1 MLFLS
6 KKDVI
11 ASGVTDMSAACE
23 IIRRTLRLTADG
35 GVRSAQEV
43 PLKLDG
49 EVSDEA
55 FYSLP
60 AYVGGEFNKAG
71 IKWTTHHPHNKEKGL
86 PHIFTTLELNDP
98 ATGVPLALMEG
109 SVISAMRTGAVSAAA
124 FTYLTNGEEKTLFCG
139 GAGVQAEQQL
149 NAALYAIP
157 SLQTVHI
164 FSKTGVRAKA
174 LAGILSAKYPE
185 KDISAVDSPSAAGI
199 SYDVLIG
206 ATNTAEP
213 YLHAEDFKD
222 GCLYCHIGFKDID
235 EQAVCGFDSYVLDD
249 FEAGTSY
256 SGQPLF
262 CADRKGRFDRSK
274 IFGLL
279 NEFETGK
286 KSLSRSP
293 GKKIMFDGFGMVI
306 FDIALGCYVY
316 EYAQK
321 HGLGTEIDILSDK

>member
-1 MLFLS
+1 MLFLT

-11 ASGVTDMSAACE
+11 ASGVTDMSTACG
-23 IIRRTLRLTADG
+23 IIRKTLRLTAEG
-35 GVRSAQEV
+35 GVKSAQEV

-49 EVSDEA
+49 EISDEA

-60 AYVGGEFNKAG
+60 AYVGGDFDKAG

-86 PHIFTTLELNDP
+86 PHIFTTLELNDA
-98 ATGVPLALMEG
+98 ATGIPLVLMEG

-124 FTYLTNGEEKTLFCG
+124 FTYLTDDTTKTLFCG

-157 SLQTVHI
+157 SLEKVHI
-164 FSKTGVRAKA
+164 FSKTGIRAKA
-174 LAGILSAKYPE
+174 MAEKLSQAYPE
-185 KDISAVDSPSAAGI
+185 KEIKAVDSPTAAGI
-199 SYDVLIG
+199 AYDVIIG
-206 ATNTAEP
+206 STNTAEP
-213 YLHAEDFKD
+213 YLHAEHFKD

-249 FEAGTSY
+249 FEAGTAY

-262 CADRKGRFDRSK
+262 CADRKGMLDRSR

-279 NEFETGK
+279 HEFETGK
-286 KSLSRSP
+286 KSLVRSE

-316 EYAQK
+316 DYALK
-321 HGLGTEIDILSDK
+321 HKLGTEIEMLTGE